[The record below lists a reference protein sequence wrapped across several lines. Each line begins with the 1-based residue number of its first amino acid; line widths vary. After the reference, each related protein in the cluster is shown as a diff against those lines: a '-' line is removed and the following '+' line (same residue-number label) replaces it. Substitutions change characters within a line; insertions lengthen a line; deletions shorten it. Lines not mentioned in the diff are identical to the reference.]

1 MPAQANPPLP
11 TTGAS
16 AASPPTADGAAPEA
30 SPRLVGDLAIWLVI
44 AAELLTF
51 ALLFLSFAVMRWRHP
66 ALFAQG
72 QQTLDLNAGA
82 VNTVL
87 LVCGSGCVARA
98 VQAVRGTAPQRG
110 VVWLLAALVC
120 GAGFLALKSTEYAHQ
135 IAAGHDLST
144 DDFFMFYWLL
154 TGFHYLHVVAAMVF
168 LAALLPVLRRR
179 GAAAAHAVE
188 TGAAFWHMVD
198 LLWIV
203 LFPLVYVMR

>member
-1 MPAQANPPLP
+1 MPAHA
-11 TTGAS
+11 TTPADVT
-16 AASPPTADGAAPEA
+16 AAAAAGAAPPA
-30 SPRLVGDLAIWLVI
+30 PPRQLVGDLAIWLVI

-51 ALLFLSFAVMRWRHP
+51 ALLFLSFAVMRWRHA
-66 ALFAQG
+66 ALFSQG

-82 VNTVL
+82 INTAL

-98 VQAVRGTAPQRG
+98 VQAVRGPAPRRAAG
-110 VVWLLAALVC
+110 WLLAALGC
-120 GAGFLALKSTEYAHQ
+120 GAGFLALKSSEYVHQ

-168 LAALLPVLRRR
+168 LAALLPWALKR
-179 GAAAAHAVE
+179 GPAPGRPHAVE
-188 TGAAFWHMVD
+188 TAAAFWHMVD

>member
-1 MPAQANPPLP
+1 MPAL
-11 TTGAS
+11 
-16 AASPPTADGAAPEA
+16 SPPAATGDPDTTADPPALQPPGDA
-30 SPRLVGDLAIWLVI
+30 PRLVGDLAVWLVI

-51 ALLFLSFAVMRWRHP
+51 ALMFISFAVMRWRHA

-82 VNTVL
+82 LNTAL

-98 VQAVRGTAPQRG
+98 VQAARGPAPRRAAG
-110 VVWLLAALVC
+110 WLLAALGC

-144 DDFFMFYWLL
+144 DDFYMFYWLL
-154 TGFHYLHVVAAMVF
+154 TGFHYLHVVAAMVI
-168 LAALLPVLRRR
+168 LAALLPWALKR
-179 GAAAAHAVE
+179 GPAPGRTHAVE
-188 TGAAFWHMVD
+188 TAAAFWHMVD